1 MRKVFIMMVAGICLI
16 SCKKEIKQKG
26 TPVAKVKNIII
37 TQEELQTQFP
47 DIASPFMTQEQKS
60 RLLNLAIEA
69 TIFSL
74 AAKDEGLLKETE
86 VNYKL
91 KWAERIALSD
101 IYLQKKIQPD
111 IQVDPREIE
120 NFYQMHRSDFEREI
134 DVAYIIGRNKDTLEA
149 MREKMQKTNPVK
161 VISEMKSS
169 PNLFGNIE
177 KANVG
182 VLKINPELPQPL
194 VNTILSLKVG
204 EISGIVEI
212 GPLQYGVV
220 KILEESKAET
230 KKEEIIQ
237 IIQAFLY
244 YQKTQAKR
252 DSILNVLKQKY
263 KVEIYKK

>member
-26 TPVAKVKNIII
+26 TPIAKVKNIII

-47 DIASPFMTQEQKS
+47 DIASPFITQEQKS
-60 RLLNLAIEA
+60 RFLNLAIEA

-74 AAKDEGLLKETE
+74 AAKDEGFLKEPD
-86 VNYKL
+86 VNNKL
-91 KWAERIALSD
+91 KWAERIALAD
-101 IYLQKKIQPD
+101 IYIQKKIQPY

-120 NFYQMHRSDFEREI
+120 NFYQMHRNDFEREI
-134 DVAYIIGRNKDTLEA
+134 DVAYIIGRNKDTIEVL
-149 MREKMQKTNPVK
+149 RDKMKSTNPVK

-169 PNLFGNIE
+169 PDLLGNIE
-177 KANVG
+177 KVNIG
-182 VLKINPELPQPL
+182 ILKINPELPQPL

-204 EISGIVEI
+204 EISGVIEI
-212 GPLQYGVV
+212 SPFQYGVV
-220 KILEESKAET
+220 KILEESQAGT
-230 KKEEIIQ
+230 KKEEITQ
-237 IIQAFLY
+237 VIQAFLY

-252 DSILNVLKQKY
+252 DSILNILKQKY

>member
-1 MRKVFIMMVAGICLI
+1 MRKVFVIIVAGMFLI

-26 TPVAKVKNIII
+26 TPIAKVKNMVI
-37 TQEELQTQFP
+37 TQEEIQSQFP
-47 DIASPFMTQEQKS
+47 DIASPFASPEQKS
-60 RLLNLAIEA
+60 KILNLAIEA
-69 TIFSL
+69 AIFSL
-74 AAKDEGLLKETE
+74 AAKDEGFLKEPE
-86 VNYKL
+86 VKNKL
-91 KWAERIALSD
+91 KWAEIIALAD
-101 IYLQKKIQPD
+101 IYIQKKIQPY

-120 NFYQMHRSDFEREI
+120 NFYQMHRNDFEKEI
-134 DVAYIIGRNKDTLEA
+134 DVAYIIGRNKDTIEA
-149 MREKMQKTNPVK
+149 LREKMKSTNPVK

-169 PNLFGNIE
+169 PDLLGNIE

-204 EISGIVEI
+204 EISGVVEI
-212 GPLQYGVV
+212 SPFQYGVV
-220 KILEESKAET
+220 KILEEGKAET
-230 KKEEIIQ
+230 KKEEIMQ

-252 DSILNVLKQKY
+252 DSILNILKQKY